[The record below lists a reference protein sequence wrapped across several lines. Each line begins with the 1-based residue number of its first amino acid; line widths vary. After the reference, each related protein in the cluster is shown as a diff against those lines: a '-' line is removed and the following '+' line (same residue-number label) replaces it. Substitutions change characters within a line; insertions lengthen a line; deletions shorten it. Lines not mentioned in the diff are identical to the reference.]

1 MKQSK
6 LMRVATAFLFI
17 MALISCDLLDGKS
30 SANQILAFSF
40 PIHGASLEII
50 DVDAQTVRITVP
62 AGTDLTAL
70 VPTIIV
76 SEYATVSPE
85 SGVANNFT
93 NSVDYTVTAEDGSRA
108 SYLVMVTREGS
119 GGETGGEDGEDTEFL
134 LYVFGKDS
142 WTPFAGKTGVTF
154 TNSNNDVLTVTD
166 NGTKVEF
173 TGKAVGES
181 TITAK
186 FENQTLKAV
195 VKVRATETEEGKKY
209 ITYNQPVTA
218 YYMEYTED
226 DEDMFVAYENKEY
239 CYSFQDFYKYIGS
252 EEIEYTWTGN
262 NTWYKHTGDP
272 EHEGSWLSK
281 EYKEYEYPLGNFA
294 AYVSYYKGT
303 TTFYKYGLSLSDIVA
318 SDDIVAPVN
327 TDVTQFYLRSEKV
340 MDIMCDVYKDSQTG
354 SGGTET
360 WTWWV
365 DPATGFTLK
374 YERIDRDGDTESYTV
389 TKLVVGKPDWDGKH
403 LRPKT
408 SDTIVN
414 VD

>member
-1 MKQSK
+1 MTKQIFNLRK
-6 LMRVATAFLFI
+6 VATAFACLAVTTVMSGCEKEPDPNVPAF
-17 MALISCDLLDGKS
+17 AEFSF
-30 SANQILAFSF
+30 ANQRGAASIDAKKRTVKATAECGTNL
-40 PIHGASLEII
+40 ASLAPEFRLSPEG
-50 DVDAQTVRITVP
+50 AT
-62 AGTDLTAL
+62 
-70 VPTIIV
+70 
-76 SEYATVSPE
+76 ATVNGEPQV
-85 SGVANNFT
+85 SGETAQNFAEPVVYT
-93 NSVDYTVTAEDGSRA
+93 LTTPDGTTADWTVT
-108 SYLVMVTREGS
+108 
-119 GGETGGEDGEDTEFL
+119 
-134 LYVFGKDS
+134 
-142 WTPFAGKTGVTF
+142 
-154 TNSNNDVLTVTD
+154 
-166 NGTKVEF
+166 
-173 TGKAVGES
+173 
-181 TITAK
+181 ITLPDDCP
-186 FENQTLKAV
+186 QV
-195 VKVRATETEEGKKY
+195 KKY
-209 ITYNQPVTA
+209 ITYNKPVTA

-226 DEDMFVAYENKEY
+226 GEDMFVAYENKER
-239 CYSFQDFYKYIGS
+239 CSSFQDFYQYIGS

-272 EHEGSWLSK
+272 VHEGSWLSK
-281 EYKEYEYPLGNFA
+281 EYKKYEYPLGNFA

-303 TTFYKYGLSLSDIVA
+303 TTFYKYGLSLWDIVA
-318 SDDIVAPVN
+318 SDDIVAPDN

-354 SGGTET
+354 SGGTEI